1 MLTGSVIP
9 AYGDSGFVTFVSS
22 CFLTDLIGTGG
33 VSMFRFNKIETFLAA
48 CEIESNTKYKGTLPI
63 SSAILSLFF

>member
-1 MLTGSVIP
+1 MFTGSIIV
-9 AYGDSGFVTFVSS
+9 AYGDSGLSTFVSS

-33 VSMFRFNKIETFLAA
+33 ASTLRFNKIETFLAA
-48 CEIESNTKYKGTLPI
+48 CEIVSNIKYNGILPI